1 MSDPAEVVI
10 TQRQGPV
17 LTVTMNRPKVLN
29 VLDEAMADALVAAFS
44 GLAADQTIRA
54 VILAGAGRS
63 FMAGGDLSRFQ
74 ADLPGAPQTA
84 TLLIDRFHTL
94 MRLIKA
100 MPQPVIAAVQGPV
113 AGGGVGLALA
123 CDLVVAAQDAS
134 FLSAYTKLGT
144 NPDGG
149 TTWTLTQLLGPRRA
163 LEFVLLNEA
172 VNADTALQLGRQ
184 SRRAEWRADGD
195 GTGDGRQARS
205 RQRRRARSE
214 QGAGPGRCARHV
226 RRAARS
232 GEDGLR
238 RQYRHGRFPRR
249 HHRLF
254 RAATPEILKRRACRP
269 TALTRSRLSRS
280 WPD

>member
-1 MSDPAEVVI
+1 MSDPAGEVVL
-10 TQRQGPV
+10 TERQGPV

-44 GLAADQTIRA
+44 GLAADETIRA

-63 FMAGGDLSRFQ
+63 FMAGGDLARFH

-113 AGGGVGLALA
+113 AGGGVGLAFA
-123 CDLVVAAQDAS
+123 CDLVVATQDAS

-144 NPDGG
+144 SPDGG

-163 LEFVLLNEA
+163 LEFVLLNETVDA
-172 VNADTALQLGRQ
+172 GAALQLGLVNRVVPNGELMETVLAI
-184 SRRAEWRADGD
+184 AETLARGSFDAQKASKELVQAAAQRSFHEQLEREKKAFVANAGSADFREGISAFFD
-195 GTGDGRQARS
+195 
-205 RQRRRARSE
+205 RRR
-214 QGAGPGRCARHV
+214 P
-226 RRAARS
+226 
-232 GEDGLR
+232 
-238 RQYRHGRFPRR
+238 RF
-249 HHRLF
+249 
-254 RAATPEILKRRACRP
+254 
-269 TALTRSRLSRS
+269 
-280 WPD
+280 

>member
-1 MSDPAEVVI
+1 MSDLIDEVVI
-10 TQRQGPV
+10 TQLEGPV
-17 LTVTMNRPKVLN
+17 VTVTMNRPKVLN

-63 FMAGGDLSRFQ
+63 FMAGGDLARFQ

-113 AGGGVGLALA
+113 AGGGVGLAFA

-144 NPDGG
+144 SPDGG

-172 VNADTALQLGRQ
+172 MNAETALQLGLVNRIVPNGELVETARAMAEKLAGGSVGAQKASKALVQAAAQ
-184 SRRAEWRADGD
+184 SSFDEQLELEKQAFVANAGTADFLEGIKAFFGRRK
-195 GTGDGRQARS
+195 
-205 RQRRRARSE
+205 
-214 QGAGPGRCARHV
+214 P
-226 RRAARS
+226 
-232 GEDGLR
+232 
-238 RQYRHGRFPRR
+238 RF
-249 HHRLF
+249 
-254 RAATPEILKRRACRP
+254 
-269 TALTRSRLSRS
+269 
-280 WPD
+280 

>member
-1 MSDPAEVVI
+1 MSDPADEVVI

-29 VLDEAMADALVAAFS
+29 VLDEAMADALVEAFS
-44 GLAADQTIRA
+44 GLASDQTVRA

-63 FMAGGDLSRFQ
+63 FMAGGDLARFQ

-84 TLLIDRFHTL
+84 TKLIDRFHAL

-113 AGGGVGLALA
+113 AGGGVGLAFA

-144 NPDGG
+144 SPDGG

-172 VNADTALQLGRQ
+172 VKAEAALQLGLVNRVVPNGELMEATQ
-184 SRRAEWRADGD
+184 AMADKLTRGSV
-195 GTGDGRQARS
+195 GA
-205 RQRRRARSE
+205 
-214 QGAGPGRCARHV
+214 QGASKALV
-226 RRAARS
+226 
-232 GEDGLR
+232 
-238 RQYRHGRFPRR
+238 Q
-249 HHRLF
+249 
-254 RAATPEILKRRACRP
+254 AATHGSFDAQLDLEKKAFVANAGTADFREGIRAFFERRSP
-269 TALTRSRLSRS
+269 TF
-280 WPD
+280 

>member
-1 MSDPAEVVI
+1 MSDLIDEVVI
-10 TQRQGPV
+10 TQLEGPV
-17 LTVTMNRPKVLN
+17 VTVTMNRPKVLN

-63 FMAGGDLSRFQ
+63 FMAGGDLARFQ

-113 AGGGVGLALA
+113 AGGGVGLAFA

-144 NPDGG
+144 SPDGG

-172 VNADTALQLGRQ
+172 MNAETALQLGLVNRIVPNGELVETARAMAEKLAGGSVGAQKASKALVQAAAQ
-184 SRRAEWRADGD
+184 SSFDEQLELEKQAFVANAGTADFLEGIKAFFGRR
-195 GTGDGRQARS
+195 T
-205 RQRRRARSE
+205 
-214 QGAGPGRCARHV
+214 P
-226 RRAARS
+226 
-232 GEDGLR
+232 
-238 RQYRHGRFPRR
+238 RF
-249 HHRLF
+249 
-254 RAATPEILKRRACRP
+254 
-269 TALTRSRLSRS
+269 
-280 WPD
+280 

>member
-1 MSDPAEVVI
+1 MSDPAGEVVI
-10 TQRQGPV
+10 TERQGPV

-63 FMAGGDLSRFQ
+63 FMAGGDLARFQ

-113 AGGGVGLALA
+113 AGGGVGLAFA
-123 CDLVVAAQDAS
+123 CDLVVATQDAS

-144 NPDGG
+144 SPDGG
-149 TTWTLTQLLGPRRA
+149 TTWSLTQLLGPRRA

-172 VNADTALQLGRQ
+172 INAEAALQLSLVNRVV
-184 SRRAEWRADGD
+184 
-195 GTGDGRQARS
+195 
-205 RQRRRARSE
+205 
-214 QGAGPGRCARHV
+214 P
-226 RRAARS
+226 S
-232 GEDGLR
+232 GELMDVARTLAEKLARGSFGAQKASKALV
-238 RQYRHGRFPRR
+238 Q
-249 HHRLF
+249 
-254 RAATPEILKRRACRP
+254 AATQGSFGEQLELEKRAFVANAGTADFGEGITAFFERRP
-269 TALTRSRLSRS
+269 
-280 WPD
+280 PKF

>member
-1 MSDPAEVVI
+1 MSDTAGEVVI
-10 TQRQGPV
+10 TERQGPV

-63 FMAGGDLSRFQ
+63 FMAGGDLARFQ
-74 ADLPGAPQTA
+74 ADLSGAPQTA
-84 TLLIDRFHTL
+84 TKLIDCFHAL

-113 AGGGVGLALA
+113 AGGGVGLAFA
-123 CDLVVAAQDAS
+123 CDLVVAAEGAS

-144 NPDGG
+144 SPDGG

-172 VNADTALQLGRQ
+172 VNAETALRLGLVNRIVPNGELMETA
-184 SRRAEWRADGD
+184 RAIAEKL
-195 GTGDGRQARS
+195 ARGS
-205 RQRRRARSE
+205 MGA
-214 QGAGPGRCARHV
+214 QGASKALV
-226 RRAARS
+226 
-232 GEDGLR
+232 
-238 RQYRHGRFPRR
+238 Q
-249 HHRLF
+249 
-254 RAATPEILKRRACRP
+254 AATHGSFDAQLDLEKKAFVANAGTADFREGINAFFERRPPAF
-269 TALTRSRLSRS
+269 
-280 WPD
+280 